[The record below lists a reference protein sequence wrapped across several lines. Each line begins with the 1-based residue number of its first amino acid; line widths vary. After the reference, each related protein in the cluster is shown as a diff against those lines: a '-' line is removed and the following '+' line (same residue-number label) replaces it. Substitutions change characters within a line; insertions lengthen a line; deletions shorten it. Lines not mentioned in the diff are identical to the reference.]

1 MTTLQINGFVIDET
15 TTFEFAPNPKRPHA
29 KVYARYAAYSQAT
42 SILEYKEL
50 TEEHDG
56 NLKNMMPSLKY
67 DEAHGYLKFYD
78 TDHNLINI
86 HEE

>member
-1 MTTLQINGFVIDET
+1 MTTLQINGFVIDEN

-29 KVYARYAAYSQAT
+29 KVHARYAAYSKAT
-42 SILEYKEL
+42 NLEEYKEF
-50 TEEHDG
+50 TEDHDG

-67 DEAHGYLKFYD
+67 DEMHGHLKFKD
-78 TDHNLINI
+78 AEGELINN

>member
-1 MTTLQINGFVIDET
+1 MTTLQINGFVIDDAT
-15 TTFEFAPNPKRPHA
+15 RLAFAANPKRPHA
-29 KVYARYAAYSQAT
+29 KVYARYAAYSQDTTIA
-42 SILEYKEL
+42 EYKEF

-56 NLKNMMPSLKY
+56 HTKNMMPSLKY

-78 TDHNLINI
+78 AEDNLINI